1 MLIARLVFASAFLAL
16 AIGCSGS
23 YSSPTPA
30 PSPTPSPVPPAP
42 SGPSAT
48 VTIPRGAEALGRNA
62 YNPAELTV
70 AVGATVTWT
79 NTDVVSHTSTS
90 DATGWNSGIIAPGG
104 QFSFTFPT
112 AGTFS
117 YHCAI
122 HPGMVGTV
130 VAR

>member
-1 MLIARLVFASAFLAL
+1 MLSVRLALMSAFVAL

-30 PSPTPSPVPPAP
+30 PSPTPSPSPSP
-42 SGPSAT
+42 SGPSAA
-48 VTIPRGAEALGRNA
+48 VTIPMGAEVLGTRA
-62 YNPAELTV
+62 FNPAQLSV
-70 AVGATVTWT
+70 AVGTTVTWT
-79 NTDVVSHTSTS
+79 NTDAVSHTSTS
-90 DATGWNSGIIAPGG
+90 DANAWNSGTVAPGG

-130 VAR
+130 VAQ

>member
-1 MLIARLVFASAFLAL
+1 MLFARLVLVSAFVAL

-30 PSPTPSPVPPAP
+30 PSPTPVSPAP
-42 SGPSAT
+42 AGPSTT
-48 VTIPRGAEALGRNA
+48 VTIPRGAEALGRSA
-62 YNPAELTV
+62 YNPPELTV
-70 AVGATVTWT
+70 AVGTTVTWT

-90 DATGWNSGIIAPGG
+90 DATGWNSGTIAPGG
-104 QFSFTFPT
+104 QFSFAFPT

>member
-1 MLIARLVFASAFLAL
+1 MLFARLVFVSAFVVL
-16 AIGCSGS
+16 AIGCSGN

-30 PSPTPSPVPPAP
+30 PSPAPSPVSP
-42 SGPSAT
+42 SPSVPSAV
-48 VTIPRGAEALGRNA
+48 VTIPRGAEALGRSA

-70 AVGATVTWT
+70 DVGTTVTWT

-90 DATGWNSGIIAPGG
+90 DTNGWNSGTIAPGG
-104 QFSFTFPT
+104 QFSFTVPS

>member
-1 MLIARLVFASAFLAL
+1 MLTLRLVLASSFVVL
-16 AIGCSGS
+16 AIGCSGG
-23 YSSPTPA
+23 YSSPTA
-30 PSPTPSPVPPAP
+30 EPSPTPSPSPSPNAP
-42 SGPSAT
+42 SAA
-48 VTIPRGAEALGRNA
+48 VAIPRGAEALGRNA
-62 YNPAELTV
+62 YNPAELTID
-70 AVGATVTWT
+70 VGTSVTWT

-90 DATGWNSGIIAPGG
+90 DASGWNSGTIAPGG
-104 QFSFTFPT
+104 QFSVTFPT

>member
-1 MLIARLVFASAFLAL
+1 MLFVRLVLTSAFVAL

-30 PSPTPSPVPPAP
+30 PSPTPTPVSPSP
-42 SGPSAT
+42 SGPSAA
-48 VTIPRGAEALGRNA
+48 VTIPRGAEALGRSA

-70 AVGATVTWT
+70 DVGSTVTWT

-90 DATGWNSGIIAPGG
+90 DASGWNSGTIAPGG